1 MAQYDINLREYWR
14 VVKKRKPIVI
24 LTVILLTA
32 FSVTLAKLRAP
43 MPLYESTCSV
53 KFEKAVSP
61 VGIYTQILSW
71 GPGDV
76 IQTQMAV
83 IKGYPVFTRVA
94 KALGRI
100 DKAEKPTPAIGR
112 IISGLQSQVRVRRE
126 AESNIVN
133 ITATA
138 TKPGF
143 AAQLANQVALAYKE
157 TRAEEINQRIAEAIK
172 FIEGQLTIVGERLK
186 RSEERLQEFRRKRDV
201 IAINSQSSNLLSRAY
216 SLETRLSDTLEAKIE
231 LEAVMERI
239 KGAGRRP
246 LSSKRSFS
254 SDKASPLYQ
263 KLNAK
268 LVDLMLERDALLI
281 QYTSS
286 HPKVVELSKQVS
298 EIARKM
304 IIELESQL
312 NTLTQR
318 EQGLRKEIQSVS
330 AQVEALPVK
339 GLELGRLERDVE
351 RTSQLY
357 SLLETKHQEAL
368 IQNAEKPDEVII
380 VRPAFEPTSP
390 INRPNMTSSGL
401 LGALIGLVLGLV
413 FAFII
418 ETLDTSLG
426 AIGDVE
432 QTLGLPVVGLIPYVE
447 SKEGKAPVIPHFG
460 HQSVLAES
468 FTSLKTILQFS
479 ALEKDIKS
487 IVLTSA
493 TPLEGK
499 SVVAANLAIAMAQG
513 GLRTILLSMDLRKP
527 TLHKI
532 FGLDTSPGITDF
544 LLGNG
549 DASRVIKTVADL
561 MMGEMGVENIM
572 LTPGIDNLHIITCG
586 KIPSNPVQLIQSE
599 KFRDLLDA
607 LYGSYDVILMDT
619 PPLISAADASILAM
633 KSDGVLLVY
642 RAGEVGRGILKRI
655 KDQLEQVK
663 ATIIGV
669 VLNGVKAEI
678 SPDFDEL
685 KHHKYYYY
693 YGGEGKKKKAKK
705 EKGGRKSLRLFF
717 LSIVLCLVIGGLLW
731 QTGMLDLKK
740 YGFKKKLATERSS
753 VALASIK
760 ILKPK
765 KSPSVPSADAREPVS
780 PPSPSSHNS
789 FKIQGTKPD
798 KKTAT
803 PENDAKPAPKRTI
816 SEFSLAKVSNPLNT
830 DKPERKSS
838 PKPPS
843 PPVHY
848 PYSVMTGS
856 FKTWKGADEAM
867 ASLREKGLSPYWT
880 LVNLGKRGTWYRV
893 CVGHFET
900 SQDANAFA
908 QRFGLK
914 ESRVIETAY
923 SNRIGDFASKQ
934 EIEQKL
940 ASLKKAGYSPYI
952 IEDPQKGYRLLV
964 GAHLKREA
972 ADEMAG
978 KLKDAGID
986 SKVVLR

>member
-24 LTVILLTA
+24 LTVVLLTA

-61 VGIYTQILSW
+61 VGMYTQTVAW
-71 GPGDV
+71 EYGDE
-76 IQTQMAV
+76 IETQMAV

-100 DKAEKPTPAIGR
+100 DETETSDSKIGPV
-112 IISGLQSQVRVRRE
+112 ISGLQSQVNLSQEGR
-126 AESNIVN
+126 SNIIH

-138 TKPGF
+138 REPAF
-143 AAQLANQVALAYKE
+143 AAQLANQVALAYKQ

-201 IAINSQSSNLLSRAY
+201 FALSFQSSDLLSRAS

-239 KGAGRRP
+239 EGASSRP

-268 LVDLMLERDALLI
+268 LVDLMLERDSLLV

-286 HPKVVELSKQVS
+286 HPKVVELSTQVT

-318 EQGLRKEIQSVS
+318 EQGLRKEIESVS

-339 GLELGRLERDVE
+339 GLELARLERDVE

-368 IQNAEKPDEVII
+368 IQNAEKPEEVII

-413 FAFII
+413 FAFIM

-447 SKEGKAPVIPHFG
+447 SKDGQAPMIPYHG
-460 HQSVLAES
+460 SHSVLAES
-468 FTSLKTILQFS
+468 FRSLRTTLQFS

-487 IVLTSA
+487 IVITSA
-493 TPLEGK
+493 SPLEGK
-499 SVVAANLAIAMAQG
+499 SVVAANLGIAMAQG
-513 GLRTILLSMDLRKP
+513 GLKTVLLSTDLRKP
-527 TLHKI
+527 MLYKL
-532 FGLDTSPGITDF
+532 FGLNASPGLSDF
-544 LLGNG
+544 LLGSS
-549 DASRVIKTVADL
+549 DASQAIRTVTDL
-561 MMGEMGVENIM
+561 LMGQMGVEDIM

-586 KIPSNPVQLIQSE
+586 KMLSNPGELIESE
-599 KFRDLLDA
+599 KFKELLDV
-607 LYGSYDVILMDT
+607 LDNHYDVVLMDT
-619 PPLISAADASILAM
+619 PPLIFAADASILAM

-663 ATIIGV
+663 ANIIGV

-678 SPDFDEL
+678 SPDFEVVSQY
-685 KHHKYYYY
+685 KYYHYY
-693 YGGEGKKKKAKK
+693 GYGGETKKTKAK
-705 EKGGRKSLRLFF
+705 EKRRGHKKPRRLLLLLMALF
-717 LSIVLCLVIGGLLW
+717 LPIGALLW
-731 QTGMLDLKK
+731 QNGILDLESYSFQGKP
-740 YGFKKKLATERSS
+740 TVEQSS
-753 VALASIK
+753 
-760 ILKPK
+760 ILLSTGTVSKP
-765 KSPSVPSADAREPVS
+765 R
-780 PPSPSSHNS
+780 
-789 FKIQGTKPD
+789 
-798 KKTAT
+798 
-803 PENDAKPAPKRTI
+803 RTHHH
-816 SEFSLAKVSNPLNT
+816 FFQAKVS
-830 DKPERKSS
+830 D
-838 PKPPS
+838 PP
-843 PPVHY
+843 PAPVHY

-856 FKTWKGADEAM
+856 FKTLERADKHISHLKDNGFEAF
-867 ASLREKGLSPYWT
+867 WT
-880 LVNLGKRGTWYRV
+880 KVNLGEQGTWFRV
-893 CVGHFET
+893 CVGNFET
-900 SQDANAFA
+900 
-908 QRFGLK
+908 QRAAEEFKESSGLK
-914 ESRVIETAY
+914 EGKIVRTA
-923 SNRIGDFASKQ
+923 FANKVGNFVSKDQ
-934 EIEQKL
+934 LEKTVAL
-940 ASLKKAGYSPYI
+940 LRNAGHSPYVI
-952 IEDPQKGYRLLV
+952 QDPQEGYRV
-964 GAHLKREA
+964 FIGAYVAKES
-972 ADEMAG
+972 ADDMVG
-978 KLKDAGID
+978 KLKQAGID
-986 SKVVLR
+986 STVVSR

>member
-32 FSVTLAKLRAP
+32 FSVTLTKLRAP
-43 MPLYESTCSV
+43 TPLYESACSV
-53 KFEKAVSP
+53 KFEKAISP
-61 VGIYTQILSW
+61 VGIYTQFLSW
-71 GPGDV
+71 GPGDM

-83 IKGYPVFTRVA
+83 IKGYPVFTKVA

-100 DKAEKPTPAIGR
+100 DKAEKPTPAVGR
-112 IISGLQSQVRVRRE
+112 IISELQSQVQVKRE

-138 TKPGF
+138 GKPAF
-143 AAQLANQVALAYKE
+143 AAQLANQVALAYKQ

-239 KGAGRRP
+239 QGASSRP
-246 LSSKRSFS
+246 LSSERSFS

-263 KLNAK
+263 KLNTK
-268 LVDLMLERDALLI
+268 LVDLMLERDSLLI

-286 HPKVVELSKQVS
+286 HPKVVELSAQVS

-312 NTLTQR
+312 NTLAQR
-318 EQGLRKEIQSVS
+318 EESLRKEIALIST
-330 AQVEALPVK
+330 QVEALPVK
-339 GLELGRLERDVE
+339 GLELARLERDVE
-351 RTSQLY
+351 RTSQVY

-401 LGALIGLVLGLV
+401 LGSLIGLVLGLV

-432 QTLGLPVVGLIPYVE
+432 QTLGLPVVGLIPHVE
-447 SKEGKAPVIPHFG
+447 SKDGRPPLIPYLGSH
-460 HQSVLAES
+460 SVLAES
-468 FTSLKTILQFS
+468 FRSLRTTLQFS
-479 ALEKDIKS
+479 VLEKDIKS
-487 IVLTSA
+487 MVITSA
-493 TPLEGK
+493 SPLEGK

-513 GLRTILLSMDLRKP
+513 GLKTVLLSTDLRKP
-527 TLHKI
+527 MLYKL
-532 FGLDTSPGITDF
+532 FGIKGSPGVSDL
-544 LLGNG
+544 LLGSS
-549 DASRVIKTVADL
+549 DASQAIRTVTDL
-561 MMGEMGVENIM
+561 LMGEMGVDDIM

-586 KIPSNPVQLIQSE
+586 KISSNPGELIESDKLKE
-599 KFRDLLDA
+599 LLDA
-607 LYGSYDVILMDT
+607 LNNNYDVVLMDT
-619 PPLISAADASILAM
+619 PPLIFAADASILAM

-663 ATIIGV
+663 ANIIGV

-678 SPDFDEL
+678 SPDFEVVS
-685 KHHKYYYY
+685 HYKYYHY
-693 YGGEGKKKKAKK
+693 YGYGDETKKTRTK
-705 EKGGRKSLRLFF
+705 EKRRRHNKSRRL
-717 LSIVLCLVIGGLLW
+717 LLLCMALLLPIGVLLW
-731 QTGMLDLKK
+731 QTGILHIQG
-740 YGFKKKLATERSS
+740 YEFKAKALAEQSA
-753 VALASIK
+753 VALLA
-760 ILKPK
+760 
-765 KSPSVPSADAREPVS
+765 
-780 PPSPSSHNS
+780 
-789 FKIQGTKPD
+789 
-798 KKTAT
+798 AT
-803 PENDAKPAPKRTI
+803 PLKLERTQGD
-816 SEFSLAKVSNPLNT
+816 FFYPKVS
-830 DKPERKSS
+830 D
-838 PKPPS
+838 PP
-843 PPVHY
+843 PVPVHY

-856 FKTWKGADEAM
+856 FKTLEQADKQTRHLKNKGLEPFWTRVDLGEDGICFRVCVGYFETARAAQEFKERFDFKEGRIIKTAYANKIGNFASRDEVEKAV
-867 ASLREKGLSPYWT
+867 ASLREAGHSPY
-880 LVNLGKRGTWYRV
+880 VIQGP
-893 CVGHFET
+893 
-900 SQDANAFA
+900 QDGCQVFIGAYIAKKSA
-908 QRFGLK
+908 LDAA
-914 ESRVIETAY
+914 SRLT
-923 SNRIGDFASKQ
+923 R
-934 EIEQKL
+934 
-940 ASLKKAGYSPYI
+940 
-952 IEDPQKGYRLLV
+952 
-964 GAHLKREA
+964 
-972 ADEMAG
+972 
-978 KLKDAGID
+978 AGID
-986 SKVVLR
+986 NSVVLR

>member
-1 MAQYDINLREYWR
+1 
-14 VVKKRKPIVI
+14 

-61 VGIYTQILSW
+61 VGIYTRILSW
-71 GPGDV
+71 GPGDI

-83 IKGYPVFTRVA
+83 IKGYPVFTKVA

-100 DKAEKPTPAIGR
+100 DKAEKPTPAVGR
-112 IISGLQSQVRVRRE
+112 VISELQSQVRVRRE

-138 TKPGF
+138 RKPAF

-172 FIEGQLTIVGERLK
+172 FIEGQLTIVGDRLK

-239 KGAGRRP
+239 KGASSRP
-246 LSSKRSFS
+246 LSSQRSFS

-263 KLNAK
+263 RLNSK
-268 LVDLMLERDALLI
+268 LVDLMLERDSLLI

-318 EQGLRKEIQSVS
+318 EEGLRKEIESVS

-368 IQNAEKPDEVII
+368 IQNAEKPEEVII

-432 QTLGLPVVGLIPYVE
+432 ETLGLPVVGLIPYVE
-447 SKEGKAPVIPHFG
+447 SKEGKAPVIPYFG
-460 HQSVLAES
+460 QQSVLAES

-487 IVLTSA
+487 IVITSA

-513 GLRTILLSMDLRKP
+513 GLKTVLLSMDLRKP
-527 TLHKI
+527 TLHKL
-532 FGLDTSPGITDF
+532 FGLETSPGITDF
-544 LLGNG
+544 LLGSG
-549 DASRVIKTVADL
+549 DASRAIRTVADL
-561 MMGEMGVENIM
+561 MMGEMGVEDIM
-572 LTPGIDNLHIITCG
+572 LTPGIDNLHVITCG

-633 KSDGVLLVY
+633 KSDSVLLVY

-663 ATIIGV
+663 ANIIGV

-693 YGGEGKKKKAKK
+693 YRGEDNKKKAKK
-705 EKGGRKSLRLFF
+705 ERGGRKSLRLFS
-717 LSIVLCLVIGGLLW
+717 LSILLCLVIGGLLW
-731 QTGMLDLKK
+731 QTGILDLER
-740 YGFKKKLATERSS
+740 YGLKKKPTAERSS

-765 KSPSVPSADAREPVS
+765 KTHTVPSADAREPVS
-780 PPSPSSHNS
+780 NPSSPSPESV
-789 FKIQGTKPD
+789 KIQGNRVNTAVGKPENN
-798 KKTAT
+798 AT
-803 PENDAKPAPKRTI
+803 PNPKPSI
-816 SEFSLAKVSNPLNT
+816 HDSSQAKVPVPSNIDTP
-830 DKPERKSS
+830 KKKSL
-838 PKPPS
+838 PKPTT

-856 FKTWKGADEAM
+856 FKTWKGANETI

-880 LVNLGKRGTWYRV
+880 LVHLEKGGTWYRV

-900 SQDANAFA
+900 SQDAKAFV

-914 ESRVIETAY
+914 ESMVIETAY

-934 EIEQKL
+934 TIEQKL

-952 IEDPQKGYRLLV
+952 IEDSQKGHTLLV
-964 GAHLKREA
+964 GAHVTKEE

-978 KLKDAGID
+978 KLKDAGIH
-986 SKVVLR
+986 SEVVLR